1 MPKPV
6 RACRALDVADSS
18 LGRINQRDNFTLV
31 APINAKIAIDRNH
44 AVLGIEFTHADKAK
58 IGQVWFAIL
67 VAASQGDE
75 LGKMRVAI
83 KRKANE
89 PLLDHLKNNVAVA
102 EVKSRFG
109 QD

>member
-1 MPKPV
+1 M
-6 RACRALDVADSS
+6 
-18 LGRINQRDNFTLV
+18 
-31 APINAKIAIDRNH
+31 
-44 AVLGIEFTHADKAK
+44 LGIEFTHADKAK

-89 PLLDHLKNNVAVA
+89 PVLDHLKNDVAVA